1 MNNILNP
8 ESKILQFVTMIA
20 DSALLNFLWFLCS
33 IPVFT
38 IGASTTAL
46 FCVTLKM
53 VKSEE
58 GSVISQYFSAFK
70 ENFKSATKV
79 WLILLTAGLF
89 LAADGYVLFHIWN
102 TSPAWTLLTAA
113 YFIVLGGYA
122 ITLMYV
128 FPLMAR
134 FSNTALSTIRN
145 AFMVG
150 MRALLCTAL
159 MAVIYFLMALIAI
172 RLFTPILFFGFGLCA
187 LICSKLLDGILKL
200 LAERV
205 GVPGADTDGNDS

>member
-8 ESKILQFVTMIA
+8 ESKVLQFVTMIA
-20 DSALLNFLWFLCS
+20 NSALLNFLWFLCS
-33 IPVFT
+33 IPIFT

-46 FCVTLKM
+46 FSVTLKM
-53 VKSEE
+53 VKNEE
-58 GSVISQYFSAFK
+58 GSVISQYFRAFK

-79 WLILLTAGLF
+79 WLILLAAGLF

-102 TSPAWTLLTAA
+102 SSPAWTLLTAA
-113 YFIVLGGYA
+113 YFIVLAGYA

-134 FSNTALSTIRN
+134 FSNTTPATIRN
-145 AFMVG
+145 AFMIG

-159 MAVIYFLMALIAI
+159 MAGIYFLMALVAV
-172 RLFTPILFFGFGLCA
+172 RFFTPILFFGFGLCA
-187 LICSKLLDGILKL
+187 LICSKLLDGILNI
-200 LAERV
+200 LAERA
-205 GVPGADTDGNDS
+205 GIPGGNTDGNAS